1 VEYHVS
7 TGSMS
12 PTSHIR
18 SRRYRTFR
26 SDVPTLALRSDAAP
40 GSASRSHTSVPA
52 VSAPSA
58 CNASARSPSRSEPL
72 LARRGRAERRDWY
85 PLALTVGAAEQIR
98 PQLLEGTR
106 PKGNPT
112 GRWPYSSS
120 LERLAEMQDVAL
132 FDVQR
137 ALRGQAN
144 EVSAY
149 TEMALQEGP

>member
-1 VEYHVS
+1 MPSTDEERAIYGTDYAEIGATAADEWTFPKVHVAV
-7 TGSMS
+7 
-12 PTSHIR
+12 IQ
-18 SRRYRTFR
+18 Y
-26 SDVPTLALRSDAAP
+26 
-40 GSASRSHTSVPA
+40 HTSP
-52 VSAPSA
+52 
-58 CNASARSPSRSEPL
+58 ETI
-72 LARRGRAERRDWY
+72 AERRDWY

-112 GRWPYSSS
+112 GRWPYSSN